1 MKKLATLILLALAA
15 SSVAS
20 AASSDRS
27 FYMKAAAGG
36 MAEVETGKLAQ
47 QKGSSEAVKSFG
59 AKMVEDHTAANQKL
73 MAIAAN
79 KKIKLPTAMDAKH
92 KAMHKK
98 LSAKSGADF
107 DSAYIQGQIADHKAT
122 IALFE
127 REIASGKDAEAKA
140 FASETLPVVQSH
152 LTMLQAMSG
161 EAVNSPSMGGR
172 PGSSPHMAPGSSGA
186 GSQMNSNMPG
196 GMSGAGGAN
205 RSGTST
211 GTGNGAT
218 GMGSGTSGA
227 GAGAAGGAR

>member
-1 MKKLATLILLALAA
+1 MKKLAALILLALAA

-59 AKMVEDHTAANQKL
+59 AKMVEDHTTANQKL

-92 KAMHKK
+92 KAMQKK

-161 EAVNSPSMGGR
+161 EAVNSPSMGSR
-172 PGSSPHMAPGSSGA
+172 PGASPHRAPGSGNGA
-186 GSQMNSNMPG
+186 GAQTHSNMPG
-196 GMSGAGGAN
+196 GAGMSGTGAGM
-205 RSGTST
+205 T
-211 GTGNGAT
+211 GTGTGAA
-218 GMGSGTSGA
+218 GMGASTSGA
-227 GAGAAGGAR
+227 GAAAGAR